1 MLRRWQCSVNKLGN
15 TKPQQKQEK
24 VEFLGVDFLV
34 NRERARERER
44 ESVPGATYSQL
55 ETSEAHSPEESGV
68 LTVIST
74 CVMVSPAVETD
85 NC

>member
-15 TKPQQKQEK
+15 TIPQRKQEK
-24 VEFLGVDFLV
+24 SRISWSRFPSEQT
-34 NRERARERER
+34 ERERER